1 MSNVAMTIHEQ
12 ITVQTDV
19 FISLGMYLEA
29 DRHFSISTE
38 LEPTEPFFC
47 VCMYVCV
54 FKHMI
59 KKYRLNNSC
68 ESKTVYIQAPD
79 FKAGI
84 DLSSFIYKTG
94 EVNQLNP
101 MDSLSMKT
109 LLFQNLIKFSPTQA
123 LINKT
128 HFYFPRYFE
137 VLCNIGQIGQLKIS
151 SEREIIIVQK
161 LELRGSVGQ

>member
-1 MSNVAMTIHEQ
+1 MTIHEQ

-59 KKYRLNNSC
+59 KKYRLNKSC